1 MGSEW
6 PRYLFEDCMDAIID
20 YRGKTPQKTDS
31 GIPLIT
37 AKIIKNGAIQQV
49 NEFIAEEDYDSWM
62 RRGIPKSG
70 DVVLTTEA
78 PLGEVAQLDDRKV
91 ALAQRVIT
99 LRGKK
104 GFLDNAFLKYLLISN
119 DVQHQ
124 LDGRGTGTTVKGI
137 KQSELRKLE
146 LPIPKYETQKNIA
159 HVLVSLDNKIE
170 LNRQTNQT
178 LEQMAQAL
186 FKSWFVDFDPVIDNA
201 LAADKP
207 IPEELQAR
215 AQRRQQQLAKPDHQ
229 PLPDDVLQL
238 FPSEFEETEELGWV
252 PKGWEA
258 GTLSSIASALS
269 GFAFK
274 SKDFVE
280 KGEAVIKIKNIN
292 SDRTVDITDVN
303 RVLAKVALS
312 AERFLLTDGDIVMAM
327 TGATVGKFGII
338 VTEEKEAYFLN
349 QRVCK
354 LSSKTEEGNVFLYA
368 ALNKPGVEEGI
379 VDSAQGSA
387 QPNISASA
395 ILSTPMVIPSTEL
408 IALFSKQMKSAYI
421 RRITLKKEGYK
432 LTKLRDTLLP
442 KLISGE
448 LRLPESM
455 LDSETNPPESAYE

>member
-1 MGSEW
+1 MGSKW

-20 YRGKTPQKTDS
+20 YRGKTPKKTDS

-37 AKIIKNGAIQQV
+37 AKIIKNGTIQQV
-49 NEFIAEEDYDSWM
+49 NEFIAEADYDSWM
-62 RRGIPKSG
+62 RRGIPEPG

-78 PLGEVAQLDDRKV
+78 PLGEVAQLDDRKI

-104 GFLDNAFLKYLLISN
+104 GFLDNTFLKYLLISN

-146 LPIPKYETQKNIA
+146 LQIPKYETQKNIA
-159 HVLVSLDNKIE
+159 HILSALDNKIQ

-201 LAADKP
+201 LAAGNP
-207 IPEELQAR
+207 IPDELQAR

-229 PLPDDVLQL
+229 PLPDDVRQL
-238 FPSEFEETEELGWV
+238 FPSEFEETEALGWV
-252 PKGWEA
+252 PKGWEVKRVDGIMELA
-258 GTLSSIASALS
+258 YGKALKKTDRIDGNVPVYGSGGINGYHNSSIVD
-269 GFAFK
+269 GPGI
-274 SKDFVE
+274 VIGR
-280 KGEAVIKIKNIN
+280 KG
-292 SDRTVDITDVN
+292 
-303 RVLAKVALS
+303 
-312 AERFLLTDGDIVMAM
+312 
-327 TGATVGKFGII
+327 TVGSLYWESSPFYPIDTVFFVKPRDDYSLSFCFMMLQILGLQDMNTDAA
-338 VTEEKEAYFLN
+338 VPGLN
-349 QRVCK
+349 RNNVYRLLFPVANAK
-354 LSSKTEEGNVFLYA
+354 LL
-368 ALNKPGVEEGI
+368 
-379 VDSAQGSA
+379 Q
-387 QPNISASA
+387 
-395 ILSTPMVIPSTEL
+395 
-408 IALFSKQMKSAYI
+408 LFSSFMDSTIHKM
-421 RRITLKKEGYK
+421 TLKNNENNT

-455 LDSETNPPESAYE
+455 LDSETNPLMDEVS